1 MHLLFLAKP
10 LIPDQRVYAYP
21 ADGSFDE
28 NIPTDYVLLSESE
41 AQIKLKDYHTNWFNN
56 LDYALKRQD
65 EYPPFQDYLD
75 AIVKND
81 AVQLQKYIDD
91 CLAVKAKYPKQ

>member
-1 MHLLFLAKP
+1 MEQIPKINDLQTFLIEHIKNK
-10 LIPDQRVYAYP
+10 L
-21 ADGSFDE
+21 E
-28 NIPTDYVLLSESE
+28 
-41 AQIKLKDYHTNWFNN
+41 QIKLKDYHTNWFNN